1 MRHKDV
7 NVLYNGAGWVHQ
19 GMLGTTEL
27 EDWQRS
33 FDINVT
39 PMFVLTKAFL
49 PAFIKQGGASII
61 NVASVASSL
70 KGVTNRVGY
79 MSSKA
84 AVIGFTKS
92 VAFDYMKDGI
102 RANALCPGS
111 VDSPSL
117 HDRARALG
125 DHDEVWKTFIAR
137 QPIGRMAQPD
147 EMAHICVY
155 LASDESRLRHRRQ
168 LHRRRRHHDVRR
180 RGPHQHPRVVEEQM
194 TITRIDPG
202 KRFSAAVRHNDTLY
216 IAGQTADTLTG
227 SVEVQTREVLA
238 KIDDLLKKGGSSKAK
253 LLSINVYLSNIAD
266 FAEMNK
272 VYDAWIDTANL
283 ATRATV
289 EARLASP
296 DLRVEMTAVAAVD

>member
-1 MRHKDV
+1 MGRLDGKTAFLTAAGAGIGGATALAFAREGARVIATDRDPAAIGQIGEDLQQLSPDAGHEAYVLDVTDHEALRAAAARHAGV

-19 GMLGTTEL
+19 GMLLTTEL

-49 PAFIKQGGASII
+49 PAFIEQGGASII

-70 KGVTNRVGY
+70 KGVTNRVSY

-117 HDRARALG
+117 HERARALG

-137 QPIGRMAQPD
+137 QPIGRMASAE

-155 LASDESRLRHRRQ
+155 LASDESAYATGANFIV
-168 LHRRRRHHDVRR
+168 D
-180 RGPHQHPRVVEEQM
+180 GG
-194 TITRIDPG
+194 IT
-202 KRFSAAVRHNDTLY
+202 
-216 IAGQTADTLTG
+216 
-227 SVEVQTREVLA
+227 
-238 KIDDLLKKGGSSKAK
+238 
-253 LLSINVYLSNIAD
+253 
-266 FAEMNK
+266 M
-272 VYDAWIDTANL
+272 
-283 ATRATV
+283 
-289 EARLASP
+289 
-296 DLRVEMTAVAAVD
+296 

>member
-1 MRHKDV
+1 VGRLDGKIAFMTAAGAGIGGATALAFAREGARVIATDRDPVAIGNIGAALYGIDPHAGHEAYVLNVTDHPALEGAAARHKDV

-19 GMLGTTEL
+19 GMLGNTSL

-61 NVASVASSL
+61 NVASIASSL
-70 KGVTNRVGY
+70 KGVTNRVSY

-117 HDRARALG
+117 HERARALG

-137 QPIGRMAQPD
+137 QPIGRMASPE

-155 LASDESRLRHRRQ
+155 LASDESAYATGANFIV
-168 LHRRRRHHDVRR
+168 D
-180 RGPHQHPRVVEEQM
+180 GG
-194 TITRIDPG
+194 IT
-202 KRFSAAVRHNDTLY
+202 
-216 IAGQTADTLTG
+216 
-227 SVEVQTREVLA
+227 
-238 KIDDLLKKGGSSKAK
+238 
-253 LLSINVYLSNIAD
+253 
-266 FAEMNK
+266 M
-272 VYDAWIDTANL
+272 
-283 ATRATV
+283 
-289 EARLASP
+289 
-296 DLRVEMTAVAAVD
+296 